1 MVSSPAQQKEVRAI
15 SRIGDA
21 ACRARSPTPGIRTPA
36 KQYPRSMPETP
47 ATPVDIKPR
56 SRTVTDGI
64 EATTSRGML
73 RAVGMGDA
81 DWDKPQIGIASSW
94 NEITPCNLS
103 LDRLA
108 QAAKEGV
115 HGGGGYPLQFG
126 TVSVSDGISMGHEG
140 MHFSL
145 VSREVIADSV
155 EVVMQAER
163 LDGSVLLAGCDK
175 SIPGMLM
182 AAARLDLASVF
193 LYAGSIAPGWVKLSD
208 GTEKDITIIDSFE
221 AVGAVKAGKMSAEDA
236 KRIECAFAPGE
247 GACGGMY
254 TANTMASVAEA
265 LGMSLPGSASP
276 AAADRRRDY
285 YAHRSGEA
293 VVGMLQ
299 RGHTARDIL
308 TLKAFENAIAV
319 VMALGGSTNAVLHLL
334 AIANEADVPLTL
346 DDFNRIGETI
356 PHIGDLK
363 PFGKYVMNDVDRHGG
378 IPVLMKALLDAGL
391 MHGDVLT
398 VTGKTMAENLADLDP
413 EALDGEVLRT
423 LDNPIHPTGGLTIL
437 HGSLAPEGAV
447 VKTAGFDATVFEGPA
462 RVFERERAAMDAL
475 TNGEIKAGDIVVI
488 RYEGPK
494 GGPGM
499 REMLAITAA
508 IKGAGLGKDV
518 LLLTDGRFSGG
529 TTGLCIGHI
538 APEAV
543 DAGPIAFVRD
553 GDLIRVD
560 IAARSLDLLV
570 EPAELEA
577 RRNGW
582 APLPPRY
589 TRGVLAKYTKLVH
602 SASVGAVTG

>member
-1 MVSSPAQQKEVRAI
+1 MSKA
-15 SRIGDA
+15 DH
-21 ACRARSPTPGIRTPA
+21 
-36 KQYPRSMPETP
+36 
-47 ATPVDIKPR
+47 KPR
-56 SRTVTDGI
+56 SRVVTDGI

-81 DWDKPQIGIASSW
+81 DWDKAQIGIASSW

-103 LDRLA
+103 LARLA

-115 HGGGGYPLQFG
+115 HAGGGYPLQFG

-155 EVVMQAER
+155 ETVMQAER

-182 AAARLDLASVF
+182 AAVRLDLASVF

-208 GTEKDITIIDSFE
+208 GTEKEITIIDSFE

-236 KRIECAFAPGE
+236 HRIECAFAPGE

-265 LGMSLPGSASP
+265 LGLSLPGSASP
-276 AAADRRRDY
+276 ASYDRRRDM

-293 VVGMLQ
+293 VVNLLNKGI
-299 RGHTARDIL
+299 TARQIVTREAL
-308 TLKAFENAIAV
+308 ENAVTVA
-319 VMALGGSTNAVLHLL
+319 MALGGSTNVVLHLL
-334 AIANEADVPLTL
+334 AIANEAEVPFTL
-346 DDFNRIGETI
+346 DDFNRIGNRV

-363 PFGKYVMNDVDRHGG
+363 PFGNYVMNDVDRQGG
-378 IPVLMKALLDAGL
+378 LPVLLKALLDAGL
-391 MHGDVLT
+391 LHGDVMT
-398 VTGKTMAENLADLDP
+398 VTGKTMAENLAELNPDP
-413 EALDGEVLRT
+413 LDGEVLRT
-423 LDNPIHPTGGLTIL
+423 LDNPIHATGGITIL
-437 HGSLAPEGAV
+437 HGSMAPEGAV
-447 VKTAGFDATVFEGPA
+447 VKTAGFDAAVFEGPA

-475 TNGEIKAGDIVVI
+475 TAGEISAGDVVVI

-499 REMLAITAA
+499 REMLAVTAA

-529 TTGLCIGHI
+529 TTGLCIGHV

-570 EPAELEA
+570 DADELEA
-577 RRNGW
+577 RRTDW

-589 TRGVLAKYTKLVH
+589 TRGVLAKYSKLVR
-602 SASVGAVTG
+602 SAAQGAVTG

>member
-1 MVSSPAQQKEVRAI
+1 
-15 SRIGDA
+15 
-21 ACRARSPTPGIRTPA
+21 
-36 KQYPRSMPETP
+36 MPESDSTI
-47 ATPVDIKPR
+47 DIKPR
-56 SRTVTDGI
+56 SRVVTDGI

-73 RAVGMGDA
+73 RAVGMGDE

-108 QAAKEGV
+108 QGAKEGV
-115 HGGGGYPLQFG
+115 HSGGGYPLQFG

-155 EVVMQAER
+155 ETVVMAER
-163 LDGSVLLAGCDK
+163 LDGTVLLAGCDK

-182 AAARLDLASVF
+182 ASARLDLSSVF
-193 LYAGSIAPGWVKLSD
+193 LYAGSIAPGFVKLSD

-221 AVGAVKAGKMSAEDA
+221 GVGACLAGRMSEEDL
-236 KRIECAFAPGE
+236 KRIECSFAPGE

-265 LGMSLPGSASP
+265 LGLSLPGSAAPPS
-276 AAADRRRDY
+276 ADRRRDY
-285 YAHRSGEA
+285 FAHRSGEA
-293 VVGMLQ
+293 VVNLLRQGI
-299 RGHTARDIL
+299 TTRDIL
-308 TLKAFENAIAV
+308 TKEAFENAIALA
-319 VMALGGSTNAVLHLL
+319 MALGGSTNVVLHLL
-334 AIANEADVPLTL
+334 AIAHEADVELSL
-346 DDFNRIGETI
+346 HDFNRIGDKV
-356 PHIGDLK
+356 PHIADMK

-378 IPVLMKALLDAGL
+378 IPVIMKAMLDEGLL
-391 MHGDVLT
+391 HGDALT
-398 VTGKTMAENLADLDP
+398 VTGKTLAENLAELDP
-413 EALDGEVLRT
+413 DPIDGEVVHT
-423 LDNPIHPTGGLTIL
+423 LDDPIHATGGLTIL

-447 VKTAGFDATVFEGPA
+447 VKTAGFDASVFEGPA
-462 RVFERERAAMDAL
+462 RVFERERGALDAL
-475 TNGEIKAGDIVVI
+475 AAGEIEAGSVVVI

-560 IAARSLDLLV
+560 IAARTLDLLV
-570 EPAELEA
+570 DDAELSS
-577 RRNGW
+577 RRDGW
-582 APLPPRY
+582 EPLPPRY
-589 TRGVLAKYTKLVH
+589 TRGVLAKYSRLVR
-602 SASVGAVTG
+602 SAAQGAVTG

>member
-1 MVSSPAQQKEVRAI
+1 
-15 SRIGDA
+15 
-21 ACRARSPTPGIRTPA
+21 
-36 KQYPRSMPETP
+36 MPEF
-47 ATPVDIKPR
+47 DMKPR
-56 SRTVTDGI
+56 SRDVTDGI

-108 QAAKEGV
+108 QASKEGV
-115 HGGGGYPLQFG
+115 HSGGGYPLQFG
-126 TVSVSDGISMGHEG
+126 TISVSDGISMGHEG

-175 SIPGMLM
+175 SLPGMLM

-221 AVGAVKAGKMSAEDA
+221 AVGAVKAGRMSEADA

-276 AAADRRRDY
+276 ASADRRRDY

-293 VVGMLQ
+293 VVNLLRLGI
-299 RGHTARDIL
+299 TTRDIL
-308 TLKAFENAIAV
+308 TKKAFENAIAV
-319 VMALGGSTNAVLHLL
+319 AMAFGGSTNVVLHLL
-334 AIANEADVPLTL
+334 AIAQEAEVELTL
-346 DDFNRIGETI
+346 DDFNRIGDKV

-378 IPVLMKALLDAGL
+378 VPAVMRALLEAGL
-391 MHGDVLT
+391 IHGDCLT
-398 VTGKTMAENLADLDP
+398 VTGKTVAENLAEIDP
-413 EALDGEVLRT
+413 PELDGTVLRT
-423 LDNPIHPTGGLTIL
+423 LDNPIHASGGITIL
-437 HGSLAPEGAV
+437 KGSIAPEGAV
-447 VKTAGFDATVFEGPA
+447 VKTAGFDSDIFEGPA

-475 TNGEIKAGDIVVI
+475 TNGEILAGDVVVI

-499 REMLAITAA
+499 REMLSITAA
-508 IKGAGLGKDV
+508 IKGAGLGADV

-570 EPAELEA
+570 DDAELAA
-577 RRNGW
+577 RREGW

-589 TRGVLAKYTKLVH
+589 TRGVLAKYSKLVQ
-602 SASVGAVTG
+602 SAALGATTG

>member
-1 MVSSPAQQKEVRAI
+1 MSQ
-15 SRIGDA
+15 
-21 ACRARSPTPGIRTPA
+21 
-36 KQYPRSMPETP
+36 
-47 ATPVDIKPR
+47 VDPKPR
-56 SRTVTDGI
+56 SRAVTDGI

-73 RAVGMGDA
+73 RAVGMGDG
-81 DWDKPQIGIASSW
+81 DWDKPQVGIASSW

-103 LDRLA
+103 LGRLA
-108 QAAKEGV
+108 QGAKEGV
-115 HGGGGYPLQFG
+115 HAGGGYPLQFG
-126 TVSVSDGISMGHEG
+126 TISVSDGISMGHEG

-155 EVVMQAER
+155 ETVMQAER

-175 SIPGMLM
+175 TIPGMLM
-182 AAARLDLASVF
+182 SAARLDLASVF
-193 LYAGSIAPGWVKLSD
+193 VYAGSIAPGWVKLSD
-208 GTEKDITIIDSFE
+208 GTEKEITIIDSFE
-221 AVGAVKAGKMSAEDA
+221 AVGAVQAGKMSVEDA

-247 GACGGMY
+247 GTCGGMY

-276 AAADRRRDY
+276 ASADRRRDY
-285 YAHRSGEA
+285 YAHKSGEA
-293 VVGMLQ
+293 VVGMLN

-308 TLKAFENAIAV
+308 TMEAFENAIAV
-319 VMALGGSTNAVLHLL
+319 GMALGGSTNIVLHLL
-334 AIANEADVPLTL
+334 AIANEAEIPLTL
-346 DDFNRIGETI
+346 ADFNRIGDKV
-356 PHIGDLK
+356 PHVADVK

-378 IPVLMKALLDAGL
+378 LPVLMKALLDEGL
-391 MHGDVLT
+391 LHGDALT
-398 VTGKTMAENLADLDP
+398 VTGKTMAENLAEIDP
-413 EALDGEVLRT
+413 PGLDGEVLRS
-423 LDNPIHPTGGLTIL
+423 LDKPFHATGGITIL

-447 VKTAGFDATVFEGPA
+447 VKTAGFDSTVFEGPA
-462 RVFERERAAMDAL
+462 RVFEREREAMDAL
-475 TNGEIKAGDIVVI
+475 AEGRIGKGDIVVI

-499 REMLAITAA
+499 REMLAITAR

-529 TTGLCIGHI
+529 TTGLCIGHV

-560 IAARSLDLLV
+560 IPSRTLDLLV
-570 EPAELEA
+570 DDDELEA
-577 RRNGW
+577 RRDGW

-589 TRGVLAKYTKLVH
+589 TRGVLAKYSKLVK
-602 SASVGAVTG
+602 SASLGAVTG

>member
-1 MVSSPAQQKEVRAI
+1 
-15 SRIGDA
+15 
-21 ACRARSPTPGIRTPA
+21 
-36 KQYPRSMPETP
+36 MP
-47 ATPVDIKPR
+47 DIDVKPR
-56 SRTVTDGI
+56 SRVVTDGI

-108 QAAKEGV
+108 QGAKEGV
-115 HGGGGYPLQFG
+115 HSGGGYPLQFG
-126 TVSVSDGISMGHEG
+126 TISVSDGISMGHEG

-155 EVVMQAER
+155 ETVVNAER
-163 LDGSVLLAGCDK
+163 LDGTVLLAGCDK
-175 SIPGMLM
+175 SLPGMLM

-193 LYAGSIAPGWVKLSD
+193 LYAGSVMPGYVKQAD
-208 GTEKDITIIDSFE
+208 GSFKEVTIIDSFE
-221 AVGAVKAGKMSAEDA
+221 GVGACKAGTMTEAEL
-236 KRIECAFAPGE
+236 KEIECAIVPGE

-265 LGMSLPGSASP
+265 LGMSLPGSAAPPS
-276 AAADRRRDY
+276 ADRRRDY
-285 YAHRSGEA
+285 YARRSGEA
-293 VVGMLQ
+293 VVNML
-299 RGHTARDIL
+299 RLGLTARQIL
-308 TLKAFENAIAV
+308 TREAFENAIAV
-319 VMALGGSTNAVLHLL
+319 AMALGGSTNVVLHLL
-334 AIANEADVPLTL
+334 AIAHEAEVELTL
-346 DDFNRIGETI
+346 DDFNRIGSKV
-356 PHIGDLK
+356 PHLADMK
-363 PFGKYVMNDVDRHGG
+363 PFGKYVMVDVDRNGG
-378 IPVLMKALLDAGL
+378 IPVIMKALLEAGL
-391 MHGDVLT
+391 LHGDVVT
-398 VTGKTMAENLADLDP
+398 VTGKTLAENLAEIDP
-413 EALDGEVLRT
+413 PELDGEVFRK
-423 LDNPIHPTGGLTIL
+423 LDNPIHETGGLTIL
-437 HGSLAPEGAV
+437 KGSFAPDGAV
-447 VKTAGFDATVFEGPA
+447 VKTAGFDAAVFEGPA
-462 RVFERERAAMDAL
+462 RVFDRERAAMDAL
-475 TNGEIKAGDIVVI
+475 TEGQIQKGDVVVI

-543 DAGPIAFVRD
+543 DAGPVAFVRD
-553 GDLIRVD
+553 GDRIRVD

-570 EPAELEA
+570 DDAELEA
-577 RRNGW
+577 RRAGW

-589 TRGVLAKYTKLVH
+589 TRGVLAKFAKLVQ
-602 SASVGAVTG
+602 SAAKGAVTG

>member
-1 MVSSPAQQKEVRAI
+1 M
-15 SRIGDA
+15 
-21 ACRARSPTPGIRTPA
+21 
-36 KQYPRSMPETP
+36 
-47 ATPVDIKPR
+47 KPR
-56 SRTVTDGI
+56 SRVVTDGI

-73 RAVGMGDA
+73 RAVGMGDS
-81 DWDKPQIGIASSW
+81 DWDKPQVGIASSW

-103 LDRLA
+103 LNRLA

-115 HGGGGYPLQFG
+115 HSGGGYPLQFG

-155 EVVMQAER
+155 ETVMQAER

-221 AVGAVKAGKMSAEDA
+221 AVGAVKAGLMSEEDA

-254 TANTMASVAEA
+254 TANTMSSIAEA

-276 AAADRRRDY
+276 ASFDRRRDEF
-285 YAHRSGEA
+285 AHRSGEA
-293 VVGMLQ
+293 VVNML
-299 RGHTARDIL
+299 RLGLKTSDVL
-308 TLKAFENAIAV
+308 TIEGFENAITV
-319 VMALGGSTNAVLHLL
+319 LMALGGSTNAVLHLL
-334 AIANEADVPLTL
+334 AIANEAGVELTL
-346 DDFNRIGETI
+346 DDFNRIGDKT
-356 PHIGDLK
+356 PHLGDLK
-363 PFGKYVMNDVDRHGG
+363 PFGHYVMNDVDRHGG
-378 IPVLMKALLDAGL
+378 IPVLLKALLDEGL
-391 MHGDVLT
+391 LHGNALT
-398 VTGKTMAENLADLDP
+398 VTGKTMAENLAAMTIDP
-413 EALDGEVLRT
+413 LDGEVLRRF
-423 LDNPIHPTGGLTIL
+423 DNPVHATGGLTIL
-437 HGSLAPEGAV
+437 KGSMAPEGAV
-447 VKTAGFDATVFEGPA
+447 VKTAGFDLTSFEGPA

-475 TNGEIKAGDIVVI
+475 TEGKIKAGDVVVI

-560 IAARSLDLLV
+560 IPARSIELLV
-570 EPAELEA
+570 DEDELKK
-577 RRNGW
+577 RHDGW

-589 TRGVLAKYTKLVH
+589 TRGVLAKYTQLVK
-602 SASVGAVTG
+602 SAALGAVTG

>member
-1 MVSSPAQQKEVRAI
+1 MSSHDPSSSAPI
-15 SRIGDA
+15 
-21 ACRARSPTPGIRTPA
+21 
-36 KQYPRSMPETP
+36 
-47 ATPVDIKPR
+47 DIKPR
-56 SRTVTDGI
+56 SRVVTDGI

-108 QAAKEGV
+108 QGAKEGV
-115 HGGGGYPLQFG
+115 HSGGGYPLQFG
-126 TVSVSDGISMGHEG
+126 TISVSDGISMGHEG

-155 EVVMQAER
+155 ETVMMAER

-182 AAARLDLASVF
+182 ASARLDLSSVF

-208 GTEKDITIIDSFE
+208 GTEKDVTIIDSFE
-221 AVGAVKAGKMSAEDA
+221 AVGACRAGLMSEEDL
-236 KRIECAFAPGE
+236 KRIECAIAPGE

-265 LGMSLPGSASP
+265 LGLSLPGSAAP
-276 AAADRRRDY
+276 PAADRRRDY
-285 YAHRSGEA
+285 FAHRSGEA
-293 VVGMLQ
+293 VVNLLRQGI
-299 RGHTARDIL
+299 TTRDIL
-308 TLKAFENAIAV
+308 TKEAFENAIALA
-319 VMALGGSTNAVLHLL
+319 MALGGSTNVVLHLL
-334 AIANEADVPLTL
+334 AIAREAEVELSL
-346 DDFNRIGETI
+346 HDFNRIGDKV
-356 PHIGDLK
+356 PHVADMK

-378 IPVLMKALLDAGL
+378 IPVIMKAMLDEGLL
-391 MHGDVLT
+391 HGDALT
-398 VTGKTMAENLADLDP
+398 VTGKTLAENLADLDP
-413 EALDGEVLRT
+413 QPIDGEVIHT
-423 LDNPIHPTGGLTIL
+423 FDNPIHATGGLTIL

-447 VKTAGFDATVFEGPA
+447 VKTAGFDAAVFEGPA
-462 RVFERERAAMDAL
+462 RVFERERAAMDAVA
-475 TNGEIKAGDIVVI
+475 NGEIGAGTVIVI

-570 EPAELEA
+570 DEAELA
-577 RRNGW
+577 SRRSGW
-582 APLPPRY
+582 EPLPPRY
-589 TRGVLAKYTKLVH
+589 TRGVLAKYSRLVR
-602 SASVGAVTG
+602 SAAEGATTG